1 MQGLRI
7 EKFLVGSRSKL
18 LLPLQHENSLELLH
32 FRITWR
38 DSRSEAYCDNNNLF
52 IIVTNSLI
60 RKVPFPSFLFEWSR
74 EEIPSTYTKVYLNLF
89 RFSFFKELI
98 IISIGV
104 LFTSLLRDSEGE
116 NYKYIRATVTNC
128 TEKKYL

>member
-1 MQGLRI
+1 ML
-7 EKFLVGSRSKL
+7 
-18 LLPLQHENSLELLH
+18 LQHENYSLELFH

-52 IIVTNSLI
+52 IIVTNGLI

-104 LFTSLLRDSEGE
+104 LFTSLLRGSEGE
-116 NYKYIRATVTNC
+116 NYKYVRATVTNC